1 MTGSAARLAHA
12 GERDPEVA
20 PLARLLAEAHK
31 AAGEPAWVG
40 AASGLDLAA
49 APAEVPV
56 LHHHFISVDPGLARA
71 LVARL
76 AAVSGLEDG
85 VAELDPVALL
95 EASVVQRAE
104 EIEALAEVA
113 QVDPDQLLVIGQ
125 VATIPLL
132 TPLGERAAEIVAA
145 RNWEPGYCPVCAAWP
160 LLAELRG
167 IDRTRVL
174 RCGRCTSAW
183 PFSHGRCPYCGND
196 DHRDLGYLSP
206 EDLREGR
213 RSYTCSRCH
222 GYLKAIGV
230 LKPLDAADLAIADLT
245 SIELDIA
252 ALDRGFGRPEST
264 GFPLDLSLTAAE
276 PMRA

>member
-1 MTGSAARLAHA
+1 MTGSAARLAQA

-20 PLARLLAEAHK
+20 PLALLLAEAHK
-31 AAGEPAWVG
+31 AIGEPAW
-40 AASGLDLAA
+40 AA
-49 APAEVPV
+49 AAAAVDLTAAPPEVPV
-56 LHHHFISVDPGLARA
+56 LHGSSISVDVAAAMA

-76 AAVSGLEDG
+76 AAAAGIGETF
-85 VAELDPVALL
+85 APLDPVALL
-95 EASVVQRAE
+95 EASIVQHGE
-104 EIEALAEVA
+104 EIEALAGVA

-132 TPLGERAAEIVAA
+132 TPIGARAAEIVAA

-222 GYLKAIGV
+222 GYLKAIAV
-230 LKPLDAADLAIADLT
+230 LKPLDAVDLAIADLT

-252 ALDRGFGRPEST
+252 ALDRGFGRPESA
-264 GFPLDLSLTAAE
+264 GFPLDLSLAAAE
-276 PMRA
+276 PIRA